1 MISDFADDNSVK
13 LYGGEFEGEHLDVL
27 GDILA
32 KSKQVEKVEF
42 KLRLYSKAEV
52 RAACKQLIDL
62 VYSKSMKEVEY
73 KLCFEVGRKYN
84 RGQGLKYSL
93 DLGSIEKR
101 EYDDK
106 NGHVDKI
113 KVELKLF
120 RVLKHIERPGPPF
133 GNQSHLKT
141 GKLFTYKN
149 LNKANMSDFVRKFL
163 GTYKY

>member
-13 LYGGEFEGEHLDVL
+13 FYDGEFEGEHLDVL
-27 GDILA
+27 EDILT
-32 KSKQVEKVEF
+32 KSKQVEKVKF
-42 KLRLYSKAEV
+42 KLRLYSEAEV

-62 VYSKSMKEVEY
+62 VYSKSMKEVDY
-73 KLCFEVGRKYN
+73 KLYFEVGKKYN

-101 EYDDK
+101 KYDDK

-113 KVELKLF
+113 EVELQIFGDLN
-120 RVLKHIERPGPPF
+120 HIER
-133 GNQSHLKT
+133 LKT
-141 GKLFTYKN
+141 KKFFAYKN

-163 GTYKY
+163 GTYKF

>member
-13 LYGGEFEGEHLDVL
+13 FYGGEFEGEHLDVL
-27 GDILA
+27 GDILT

-42 KLRLYSKAEV
+42 KLRLYSEAEV

-73 KLCFEVGRKYN
+73 KLFFEVGRKYN

-101 EYDDK
+101 EYDEK

-120 RVLKHIERPGPPF
+120 RVLKHIEVQSF
-133 GNQSHLKT
+133 GNGFNLATEK
-141 GKLFTYKN
+141 FFAYKN